1 MRGKKKLPGK
11 RGLVDGP
18 GGYRG
23 KDDRD
28 DDKKDSSNA
37 SGGVGGQSPGP
48 GPGGKT
54 IFGATPDP
62 IGGVALGG
70 TTATGNNQV
79 TNTNINTGVT
89 SPVMSASGP
98 VTFGGIDPR
107 TVEPSFNPDLISNL
121 LSNIGGGIQ
130 SLASNITPANIMGG
144 VLSAAAGVPFLGG
157 ILMSALSPAQAEDT
171 TENLPFD
178 LNPATG
184 TFQRFDPLQN
194 KFIDDTDFTAPQ
206 FTPDDD
212 LVVDSFVD
220 RFADAVAA
228 PNISTGIQ
236 TLTQP
241 RFQGIPQT
249 EVIQTEQM
257 PLRTQQEA
265 TQDLVS
271 FLAKDLPT
279 MYDSGDFVSS
289 EDFNKQMAL
298 NEELFSKQLDATGMP
313 RTNTPVLNPEFEST
327 TPVIDPMAGLFNYFG
342 ELGTLPDEQQQIY
355 DDQLIDASV
364 TMPVRKPTRESIPVD
379 QALDALMMAESSSTP
394 DNVNFPMGDFTFD
407 PKFGAGAGSVSA
419 PIKRAMSFGPFQLQ
433 EGTFNSPGYNID
445 MRAGLP
451 EETSFADV
459 INDYDLSRIV
469 AGNLLTGLQ
478 QAGEEGSEGLNFT
491 TQPEGFVSPEA
502 IAAYNTGLRGLSKFD
517 DPLTADYL
525 RTKPISDL
533 LETFGIFTDT

>member
-37 SGGVGGQSPGP
+37 SDGVGGQSPGP
-48 GPGGKT
+48 GPGGQT
-54 IFGATPDP
+54 IFGGTPDP
-62 IGGVALGG
+62 ITGNVQGG

-89 SPVMSASGP
+89 SPVMTSSGP

-107 TVEPSFNPDLISNL
+107 TVEPSFNPALVSNL

-130 SLASNITPANIMGG
+130 SLASNITPANIVGG
-144 VLSAAAGVPFLGG
+144 VLSAAAGVPFLGN

-271 FLAKDLPT
+271 FLAKDLPVFT
-279 MYDSGDFVSS
+279 DTGVPVSIDDF
-289 EDFNKQMAL
+289 EKEMAIL
-298 NEELFSKQLDATGMP
+298 ESQPETIF
-313 RTNTPVLNPEFEST
+313 NTPELMINPNINPTVNTFN
-327 TPVIDPMAGLFNYFG
+327 TPVIDPFG
-342 ELGTLPDEQQQIY
+342 TPAINFLGGVGVLPDELQQVY

-379 QALDALMMAESSSTP
+379 RALDALMMAESSSTP

-478 QAGEEGSEGLNFT
+478 QAGEEGAEGLNFT

-502 IAAYNTGLRGLSKFD
+502 IAAYNAGLRGLSKFD
-517 DPLTADYL
+517 DPMTADYL

>member
-1 MRGKKKLPGK
+1 LILILLQERF
-11 RGLVDGP
+11 
-18 GGYRG
+18 
-23 KDDRD
+23 KD
-28 DDKKDSSNA
+28 
-37 SGGVGGQSPGP
+37 
-48 GPGGKT
+48 
-54 IFGATPDP
+54 
-62 IGGVALGG
+62 
-70 TTATGNNQV
+70 
-79 TNTNINTGVT
+79 
-89 SPVMSASGP
+89 
-98 VTFGGIDPR
+98 
-107 TVEPSFNPDLISNL
+107 
-121 LSNIGGGIQ
+121 
-130 SLASNITPANIMGG
+130 
-144 VLSAAAGVPFLGG
+144 
-157 ILMSALSPAQAEDT
+157 
-171 TENLPFD
+171 
-178 LNPATG
+178 
-184 TFQRFDPLQN
+184 LQN

-271 FLAKDLPT
+271 FLAKDLPVFT
-279 MYDSGDFVSS
+279 DTGVPVSIDDF
-289 EDFNKQMAL
+289 EKEMAIL
-298 NEELFSKQLDATGMP
+298 ESQPETIF
-313 RTNTPVLNPEFEST
+313 NTPELMINPNLDPRITTFN
-327 TPVIDPMAGLFNYFG
+327 TPVIDPFG
-342 ELGTLPDEQQQIY
+342 TPAINFLGGVGVLPDELQQVY

-379 QALDALMMAESSSTP
+379 RALDALMMAESSSTP

-478 QAGEEGSEGLNFT
+478 QAGEEGAEGLNFT

-502 IAAYNTGLRGLSKFD
+502 IAAYNAGLRGLSKFD
-517 DPLTADYL
+517 DPMTADYL